1 MKNFSLD
8 VEGLSSDPGGV
19 LLSIGLYEV
28 KGLETK
34 PNPDNMFLVNVD
46 IQSCLDAGL
55 KVNGDTIKW
64 WFGQL
69 DAARNAL
76 WEPKP
81 MKLTT
86 AASKLQKWYDE
97 HKEKGEKAQNHVW
110 AHATYDFPFLT
121 CALHAV
127 KKDVPWH
134 YRDCKD
140 LRTLLG
146 FYSGPPLEDMK
157 RGSAMEHSAA
167 WDAFAQGQD
176 VARSLQHIQ
185 IEDALRS

>member
-97 HKEKGEKAQNHVW
+97 HKEKGEKARLKQLKIDNQQY
-110 AHATYDFPFLT
+110 HA
-121 CALHAV
+121 
-127 KKDVPWH
+127 
-134 YRDCKD
+134 D
-140 LRTLLG
+140 LYAWNNLSRKGRKNTPKPTKPSETVEVDPRNARLG
-146 FYSGPPLEDMK
+146 G
-157 RGSAMEHSAA
+157 
-167 WDAFAQGQD
+167 
-176 VARSLQHIQ
+176 
-185 IEDALRS
+185 